1 VKYIARRALHA
12 VILMIAVSVLSFLF
26 ADLAPGD
33 YFSEMRLDPRMSAGA
48 VEGMR
53 SGAGLDRPLPVRYIR
68 WAASVAHGDLGW
80 SLAYNGPVT
89 PLVWP
94 RMGATLLLTGTA
106 TLLAWLVALPLGVWA
121 AARRGTWRDGAVS
134 AFLALL
140 LSVPDLLLAIV
151 FLAFAVRTGRFPAGG
166 MTSAEFPSL
175 GAAARVGD
183 MARHLALP
191 AAALALGML
200 PVLARH
206 VRAGMI
212 EAMDSPFAL
221 SARAQG
227 IPRFRLLF
235 RHLLPAALNPLISL
249 FGLSLGTLLSASLLV
264 EVVMGW
270 PGLGPLFL
278 EAIMARDFALA
289 LAVAMLS
296 TAFLAAGNLVADIL
310 LYRADPRIR
319 LKA

>member
-1 VKYIARRALHA
+1 
-12 VILMIAVSVLSFLF
+12 M
-26 ADLAPGD
+26 
-33 YFSEMRLDPRMSAGA
+33 
-48 VEGMR
+48 
-53 SGAGLDRPLPVRYIR
+53 
-68 WAASVAHGDLGW
+68 GW

-94 RMGATLLLTGTA
+94 RLGATLLLTGTA

-121 AARRGTWRDGAVS
+121 ASQRGTWRDGAVNT
-134 AFLALL
+134 FLALL
-140 LSVPDLLLAIV
+140 LSIPDLLLAIV
-151 FLAFAVRTGRFPAGG
+151 FLAFAVRTGLFPAGG
-166 MTSAEFPSL
+166 MTSANLSSFD
-175 GAAARVGD
+175 AAD
-183 MARHLALP
+183 ILRHLALP

-206 VRAGMI
+206 VRASMV
-212 EAMDSPFAL
+212 EAIDSPFAL

-227 IPRFRLLF
+227 IPPLRLLF
-235 RHLLPAALNPLISL
+235 RCLLPAALNPLISL
-249 FGLSLGTLLSASLLV
+249 FGISLGTLLSASLLV

-289 LAVAMLS
+289 LAVVMLS
-296 TAFLAAGNLVADIL
+296 TAFLAAGNLLADIL

-319 LKA
+319 VRG